1 MGPNEV
7 AHLQDQLSNHM
18 VNVPTKCCH
27 YSFRTHICQTHI
39 CILSSENGFH
49 VDLIQQLVWEK
60 YRLKTHIFSL

>member
-1 MGPNEV
+1 LGQVVDGPNEV

-27 YSFRTHICQTHI
+27 YSFQTHI

-49 VDLIQQLVWEK
+49 VDLTQQLVWEK